1 MKEATVYEK
10 SANLL
15 TGIFL
20 IIVGVVFLLLNFS
33 FLPLLG
39 FFIGLLF
46 IIVGALFVAKHRR
59 KLSQHTT
66 SKTTSSPDSSDTT

>member
-15 TGIFL
+15 IVIFL
-20 IIVGVVFLLLNFS
+20 IIVGIVFLLLNFS

-46 IIVGALFVAKHRR
+46 IIVGILFVAKHRR
-59 KLSQHTT
+59 KLSQRNPPETT
-66 SKTTSSPDSSDTT
+66 SANGSNIT

>member
-20 IIVGVVFLLLNFS
+20 VIVGIVFLLLNFS

-46 IIVGALFVAKHRR
+46 IIIGVLFVARHRR

-66 SKTTSSPDSSDTT
+66 PKTTSPDSSDTT